1 MNVCLHEVGHNFSLP
16 HCSNKTC
23 VMVAAN
29 GDFRLIPL
37 GDFAVIVS
45 KPCIKKGGNMVSPP
59 QLIHNTLKTR
69 KKKRVKIFVF
79 IKFLYLCLPKKWG

>member
-1 MNVCLHEVGHNFSLP
+1 MRLAIIFHYPIAAVSPVLWWLP
-16 HCSNKTC
+16 
-23 VMVAAN
+23 M
-29 GDFRLIPL
+29 GDFLQIPL

-45 KPCIKKGGNMVSPP
+45 KPCIKKGGNIVSPP
-59 QLIHNTLKTR
+59 QLIHNTLKTS